1 VTSEYIHW
9 DSAPGPYEV
18 AFTTRQGGVSSGP
31 YESLNLGALTH
42 DAEENVFEN
51 RRRACAG
58 AGIDPERAAMAFQ
71 LHGADVLR
79 ASEQSLVRP
88 EERPRCDG
96 LWTDDPGHGLM
107 LLTADCLP
115 IALARVNGDR
125 PAVAILHVGW
135 RGLLAGIAGA
145 GMAALGGRLTA
156 ALIGPAIGPCCYEVG
171 EEVAGLFRAAFGLG
185 LVRDGKLDLWTS
197 AERALRAA
205 GCGRVERTDLCTSCH
220 PELFFSHR
228 RDEGLTGRQGVV
240 ARVVG

>member
-125 PAVAILHVGW
+125 PAVAILHAGW
-135 RGLLAGIAGA
+135 RGLLEGIVAAGV
-145 GMAALGGRLTA
+145 AALGGRRLA
-156 ALIGPAIGPCCYEVG
+156 AAVGPTIGPCCYEVG
-171 EEVAGLFRAAFGLG
+171 PELADRFTALYGADVMRGGN
-185 LVRDGKLDLWTS
+185 LDLWTVS
-197 AERALRAA
+197 ERALRRA
-205 GCGRVERTDLCTSCH
+205 GCDTVERLDLCTRCN
-220 PELFFSHR
+220 PELFFSER
-228 RDEGLTGRQGVV
+228 RTGKPRGTHGVIGLV
-240 ARVVG
+240 A